1 MLVLTRK
8 LGQSIRI
15 GGSIRIQVV
24 EVRGN
29 QIRLGI
35 EAPSEVRVLREEL
48 YQQVGEENDK
58 AQLAERDK
66 LEGVAG
72 VWTDLRKKK

>member
-35 EAPSEVRVLREEL
+35 EAPAEVRVLREEL
-48 YQQVGEENDK
+48 YQQVSEENEK
-58 AQLAERDK
+58 AQLADRDK
-66 LEGVAG
+66 LEGVSG

>member
-35 EAPSEVRVLREEL
+35 EAPPEVRVLREEL
-48 YQQVGEENDK
+48 YQQVSEENER
-58 AQLAERDK
+58 AQLNEKDK
-66 LEGVAG
+66 IEGVAG
-72 VWTDLRKKK
+72 VWTELRKKK

>member
-1 MLVLTRK
+1 
-8 LGQSIRI
+8 
-15 GGSIRIQVV
+15 VV

-35 EAPSEVRVLREEL
+35 EAPAEVRVLREEL
-48 YQQVGEENDK
+48 YQQVSEENER
-58 AQLAERDK
+58 AQLGGRDG

-72 VWTDLRKKK
+72 VWTELRKKK

>member
-15 GGSIRIQVV
+15 GGAIRIQVV

-35 EAPSEVRVLREEL
+35 EAPPEVRVLREEL
-48 YQQVGEENDK
+48 YQQVSEENEHGQIEDR
-58 AQLAERDK
+58 AR

>member
-35 EAPSEVRVLREEL
+35 EAPAEVRVLREEL

-58 AQLAERDK
+58 SQLADREK

>member
-15 GGSIRIQVV
+15 GDSIRIQVV

-35 EAPSEVRVLREEL
+35 EAPPEIRVLREEL
-48 YQQVGEENDK
+48 YQQVAEKPVTEGATHLGEE
-58 AQLAERDK
+58 A
-66 LEGVAG
+66 
-72 VWTDLRKKK
+72 KK

>member
-35 EAPSEVRVLREEL
+35 EAPTEVRVLREEL
-48 YQQVGEENDK
+48 YQQVNDENEH
-58 AQLAERDK
+58 AQLAGRDG